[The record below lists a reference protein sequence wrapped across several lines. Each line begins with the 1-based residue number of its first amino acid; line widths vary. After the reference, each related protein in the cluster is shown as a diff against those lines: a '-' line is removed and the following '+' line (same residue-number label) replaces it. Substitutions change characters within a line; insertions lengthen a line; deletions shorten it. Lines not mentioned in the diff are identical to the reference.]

1 MKKINSKA
9 LASVF
14 GFLLLVSIFI
24 NLFLVV
30 QISKLENQEEI
41 KEKDFKSSEIE
52 SSENVEYETL
62 ITSLERE
69 IKELKDEKTKILS
82 SSEFDGKVVIDKDK
96 EKREELNKFLNE
108 FVDVFIERDSNME
121 ISRRRLLE
129 PYLTLQTLN
138 GIAPEEPKESKIIDD
153 DTGEEIEDEDFKYE
167 VEIESKIIYHD
178 ESSLD
183 SDVINA
189 FAFLTIGTTVD
200 DHTYSERVALD
211 IRIIIEHDELKVRN
225 INYHVIN

>member
-30 QISKLENQEEI
+30 QISKLENQGEI
-41 KEKDFKSSEIE
+41 KEKDFKSSD
-52 SSENVEYETL
+52 ENVEYETL

-69 IKELKDEKTKILS
+69 IKELEDEKTKILS

-153 DTGEEIEDEDFKYE
+153 DTGEEIEHEDFKYE